1 MAGPPAAST
10 GWGRFTTGGAD
21 VLPGYFATSYS
32 PNPCKRSQT
41 IDLIATGATAAELD
55 AAPDLKVEEYIS
67 CYAGNGTTPDNF
79 YIKVE
84 LRGAAQEVLASF
96 NVGADTARV
105 TAPSGWTKYEHVFSD
120 YGPGVRYVYF
130 EDGGWDGGF
139 WAGQYGSYHDG
150 AKVYY
155 SEDTDGDGI
164 PDADEDFYAFLDK
177 DNPDDALED
186 GDGDGYANIDE
197 YLAGLDM
204 GDTDTDDDNAT
215 DGEEFN
221 DLGTNPLIADT
232 DGDGLLDGDEVNAHG
247 SDPLLTDTD
256 GDFFQDGDEVAK
268 GSLPTSSTSTPGGI
282 VITSQ
287 PGLLGS
293 DLTDP
298 ANDGVGTTGTGS
310 GFDWSVITTSGTASF
325 TGEGAYSVFDNLAPG
340 GSGSKWCCPTL
351 PTAAGFHHITVGFN
365 TTANTDIL
373 TSLDYFTVTSAN
385 DAPDRQP
392 RIWEIQGSMNGTTF
406 ETIVRFDSPKSFWK
420 LDNQTLRFDLPKGSL
435 PYRYLRFAVFAINAG
450 SQFQIDEIEYFGEQ
464 TNADADGDG
473 IPKLVEDYYDFL
485 DDSVAADG
493 AAAQDGDGLS
503 NAGEW
508 AAGSKM
514 LVTDTDG
521 DGLTDGEDVAA
532 GASPIL
538 ADTDTDGL
546 SDFAEVNTHGTN
558 PALADTDGDFFSD
571 GAELAAG
578 TSPTLA
584 SSTPGGITVAL
595 QSGLLGNDLTDTA
608 NDGAG
613 TTGTGTGFDWSVITT
628 SGTASFTN
636 EGAYSVFDNLAP
648 GSTGSKWCCPTLPTT
663 AGFHHITVGFNTVA
677 NTDVL
682 TSLDYF
688 TVTSGGDA
696 PERQPRIWEI
706 QGSLNGTT
714 FETIAR
720 FESAKSIWTA
730 NSQTLRFDLPK
741 GSLPYRYLR
750 FAVFAVNSGTQ
761 FQIDEIEF
769 FGEQTNADA
778 DGDGIPKLYE
788 DYHAFLSDSNP
799 DDAAGD
805 QDGDGLDNLGEYDM
819 RTNPSLADTDGD
831 ELSDGDEITAGANPL
846 VTDSDADG
854 LTDGAEVNTH
864 ETDPTLVDTD
874 SDNFSDGYEITQ
886 SSDPVSASSTPAG
899 VVAEGLGFGAG
910 ALLTSD
916 FTDRENNINDATA
929 AGTGFDWV
937 SSAATN
943 KPDFR
948 TGEGALNV
956 FDNKVAGGE
965 AKWCCDPPSVSIPAQ
980 SVTVQMPY
988 PIALTHFTMAS
999 SEDAPERDP
1008 RKWSIQGSNDGTTFT
1023 NIFVQDDAVMSFWG
1037 TNRLYVMKF
1046 TLAAPAPTYK
1056 WFRYSVTATNSTMH
1070 SISEIEYFGI
1080 DQDTDGDGMPDYWEA
1095 KYPAVLDIAV
1105 ADAAGDPDSD
1115 GLTNLQEFQNGTTPG
1130 DTDSD
1135 DDGFNDGSEI
1145 SGGSDPLGP
1154 RVLSFSKT
1162 GSTFTLTMK
1171 VYDVGKKYKLRRSST
1186 LNNDFVDIGN
1196 VFSPATDTQVIT
1208 DTAAPAG
1215 KAFYLIERVP

>member
-1 MAGPPAAST
+1 MNIKPLPCEIPSLRLTSLPLLFTCIAGALLLSTPAARAALPPGNLLANPSGMAAPDSGWTILAGPPAAST
-10 GWGRFTTGGAD
+10 GWGRATAGGAD
-21 VLPGYFATSYS
+21 VLPGYFITSWS
-32 PNPCKRSQT
+32 PVPCKRSQT
-41 IDLIATGATAAELD
+41 IDLLAKGATAEELD
-55 AAPDLKVEEYIS
+55 AAPDLTVEESIAS
-67 CYAGNGTTPDNF
+67 YAGNGTVADNF

-84 LRGAAQEVLASF
+84 LRGAAQNVISSF
-96 NVGADTARV
+96 TIGTDTARV
-105 TAPSGWTKYEHVFSD
+105 NATSSWTKYEHTFTG

-130 EDGGWDGGF
+130 EDGGWDGGN
-139 WAGQYGSYHDG
+139 WSGQYGTYHDA
-150 AKVYY
+150 AKVQF
-155 SEDTDGDGI
+155 SNDSDGDGL
-164 PDADEDFYAFLDK
+164 PDAEEEFYAFLDK
-177 DNPDDALED
+177 NNPDDALED

-204 GDTDTDDDNAT
+204 GDTDTDNDNAS
-215 DGEEFN
+215 DGDEFN
-221 DLGTNPLIADT
+221 VLGTNPLLPDS
-232 DGDGLLDGDEVNAHG
+232 DGDGLLDGDEVNDHG

-298 ANDGVGTTGTGS
+298 TNTGVGTTGTGS
-310 GFDWSVITTSGTASF
+310 GFDWSAITTSGTASF

-450 SQFQIDEIEYFGEQ
+450 TQFQLDEIEYFGEQ

-473 IPKLVEDYYDFL
+473 IPKLYEDYY
-485 DDSVAADG
+485 
-493 AAAQDGDGLS
+493 
-503 NAGEW
+503 
-508 AAGSKM
+508 
-514 LVTDTDG
+514 
-521 DGLTDGEDVAA
+521 
-532 GASPIL
+532 
-538 ADTDTDGL
+538 
-546 SDFAEVNTHGTN
+546 
-558 PALADTDGDFFSD
+558 
-571 GAELAAG
+571 
-578 TSPTLA
+578 
-584 SSTPGGITVAL
+584 
-595 QSGLLGNDLTDTA
+595 
-608 NDGAG
+608 
-613 TTGTGTGFDWSVITT
+613 
-628 SGTASFTN
+628 
-636 EGAYSVFDNLAP
+636 
-648 GSTGSKWCCPTLPTT
+648 
-663 AGFHHITVGFNTVA
+663 
-677 NTDVL
+677 
-682 TSLDYF
+682 
-688 TVTSGGDA
+688 
-696 PERQPRIWEI
+696 
-706 QGSLNGTT
+706 
-714 FETIAR
+714 
-720 FESAKSIWTA
+720 
-730 NSQTLRFDLPK
+730 
-741 GSLPYRYLR
+741 
-750 FAVFAVNSGTQ
+750 
-761 FQIDEIEF
+761 
-769 FGEQTNADA
+769 
-778 DGDGIPKLYE
+778 
-788 DYHAFLSDSNP
+788 AFLSDSDPN
-799 DDAAGD
+799 DAAGD

-819 RTNPSLADTDGD
+819 RTNPALADTDGD
-831 ELSDGDEITAGANPL
+831 GLNDGDEITAGANPL
-846 VTDSDADG
+846 VADSDADG
-854 LTDGAEVNTH
+854 LADGAEVNTH
-864 ETDPTLVDTD
+864 GTDPTLVDTD
-874 SDNFSDGYEITQ
+874 ADNFSDGYEIAR
-886 SSDPVSASSTPAG
+886 SSDPVSSSSTPDG
-899 VVAEGLGFGAG
+899 VVVEGLGFGTA

-916 FTDRENNINDATA
+916 FTDRENNISDATA

-948 TGEGALNV
+948 TAEGALNV

-980 SVTVQMPY
+980 SVTVRMPY

-1008 RKWSIQGSNDGTTFT
+1008 RKWSIQGSNDGTNFT
-1023 NIFVQDDAVMSFWG
+1023 TIFVQDDAKMSFWG

-1046 TLAAPAPTYK
+1046 TLAAPAPVYK

-1095 KYPAVLDIAV
+1095 RYPALLDPAV
-1105 ADAAGDPDSD
+1105 ADAAGDQDTD
-1115 GLTNLQEFQNGTTPG
+1115 GLTNLQEFQHGTTPG

-1135 DDGFNDGSEI
+1135 DDWLGDGSEI
-1145 SGGSDPLGP
+1145 AQGSDPLGP
-1154 RVLSFSKT
+1154 KVLSFSKT
-1162 GSTFTLTMK
+1162 GNTFTLTMK

-1186 LNNDFVDIGN
+1186 LNNDFADIGN
-1196 VFSPATDTQVIT
+1196 VFSPATDTQLLT